1 MILIQLII
9 YLLARSTARSH
20 STELCMQYMRTIVC
34 ASCECVPFCVA
45 AHGGRFVG
53 VRALISFAIKPFG
66 VPWLKSPIYQYKL
79 TQLMD
84 EIHSWCCRHRWQT
97 ECECTVRQ
105 TGVKNAHL
113 LLHHTIGRIQCLLQN
128 FNWFNLSNLPVSAP
142 IGVIYILFH
151 SIFMVTS
158 NYKFDSYD
166 LSALT
171 PPQRIILAFVIL
183 KLNQI
188 WKYLNFLRA
197 RYADRASNLLNQ
209 PYRSYL

>member
-105 TGVKNAHL
+105 TGVCGFGLEQNWSKECPFASSSHYWTDTMSASKLQLIQFKQSPRLRAHWRH
-113 LLHHTIGRIQCLLQN
+113 LHFISFNIYGHIQL
-128 FNWFNLSNLPVSAP
+128 
-142 IGVIYILFH
+142 
-151 SIFMVTS
+151 
-158 NYKFDSYD
+158 
-166 LSALT
+166 
-171 PPQRIILAFVIL
+171 
-183 KLNQI
+183 QI
-188 WKYLNFLRA
+188 WFVWFIR
-197 RYADRASNLLNQ
+197 SNAPTTHNSCICHFKIESNWKIHESPSCAVCRQSL
-209 PYRSYL
+209 